1 MSEREEDITNKLR
14 AQSQEFQLPVE
25 EFVWDAIEA
34 GIAEP
39 PQLKKPGFIWLFILA
54 GLLATSL
61 VLAFFIQ
68 NFSEKNQT
76 ARLNHSTKNLLTKS
90 DPSSVDQIVSQQNES
105 ESLVVDEKAS
115 AVYTAHLAQNQLNK
129 NKTSTQEKTKVESH
143 SSTNWGQVKK
153 YSSESGSLIKND
165 PLPSDKI
172 ETTPTINLAENQ
184 LENSQH
190 QESIEST
197 TEDGDDADVLA
208 AEKSDSTKND
218 ENTNN
223 VPQPDST
230 QIVAKT
236 SKDKLPF
243 KLLAYGGVGESFR
256 TLKSDSHSLLVDHK
270 NAHETYSACYEL
282 GLLADFG
289 LSQTLYIRTGV
300 SYKFYS
306 EKYDFQHDLITHRTK
321 NDYQYFQVP
330 LRLGWNVL
338 QTKRY
343 TLGLI
348 GGIQANVLFSAQSSW
363 VDPTS
368 LTPIAHNTLGTSSP
382 FRSITGAVNFGID
395 YSFLFAKKWRF
406 HVIPSVDRF
415 AFSVYKRNTDLNQ
428 KPYSF
433 NIDVGFSFSF

>member
-39 PQLKKPGFIWLFILA
+39 PQRKKRGFIWLFILA

-68 NFSEKNQT
+68 GAGEKNQF
-76 ARLNHSTKNLLTKS
+76 ARLNQSTLGLANKSNPTTSNVIIDTVNATESDNDETSIAAVSNAQLTQNRGNQTKNSKNQKIKS
-90 DPSSVDQIVSQQNES
+90 DGITKNNSSKSNES
-105 ESLVVDEKAS
+105 
-115 AVYTAHLAQNQLNK
+115 NK
-129 NKTSTQEKTKVESH
+129 N
-143 SSTNWGQVKK
+143 
-153 YSSESGSLIKND
+153 
-165 PLPSDKI
+165 
-172 ETTPTINLAENQ
+172 ETLAGNE
-184 LENSQH
+184 
-190 QESIEST
+190 
-197 TEDGDDADVLA
+197 LA
-208 AEKSDSTKND
+208 AVSKENYTNSAINDSDLGVDSAPQIIPVIEDDLVEEKSDSTKND
-218 ENTNN
+218 ENTSS

-230 QIVAKT
+230 SIVAKP
-236 SKDKLPF
+236 SKEKLPF
-243 KLLAYGGVGESFR
+243 KLLAYGGLGESFR

-289 LSQTLYIRTGV
+289 LSQTLFIRTGI

-338 QTKRY
+338 ETKRS

-382 FRSITGAVNFGID
+382 FRSMTGAVNFGID
-395 YSFLFAKKWRF
+395 YSLLFAKKWRF

-433 NIDVGFSFSF
+433 NVDVGFSFSF

>member
-39 PQLKKPGFIWLFILA
+39 PQRKKRGFIWLFILA
-54 GLLATSL
+54 GLLTTSL

-68 NFSEKNQT
+68 GAGEKNQF
-76 ARLNHSTKNLLTKS
+76 ARLNQSTLGLVNKS
-90 DPSSVDQIVSQQNES
+90 NPTTSNVTIDTVNTAESDNDETSIV
-105 ESLVVDEKAS
+105 
-115 AVYTAHLAQNQLNK
+115 AVSNAQLAQNRGNQTK
-129 NKTSTQEKTKVESH
+129 NSENQKIKSDGITKNN
-143 SSTNWGQVKK
+143 SSKSN
-153 YSSESGSLIKND
+153 EAH
-165 PLPSDKI
+165 KI
-172 ETTPTINLAENQ
+172 ETLAGNELAVVSKENNTNPTLKDNDPGVDSAPEITPVVPDDLAE
-184 LENSQH
+184 E
-190 QESIEST
+190 I
-197 TEDGDDADVLA
+197 
-208 AEKSDSTKND
+208 SDSTKND
-218 ENTNN
+218 ENTTSIH
-223 VPQPDST
+223 QPDST
-230 QIVAKT
+230 QIIAKI

-243 KLLAYGGVGESFR
+243 RLMAYGGLGESFR

-289 LSQTLYIRTGV
+289 LSQTLYIRSGV

-338 QTKRY
+338 QTKRS

-382 FRSITGAVNFGID
+382 FRSMTGAVNFGID

-415 AFSVYKRNTDLNQ
+415 AFSVYKRNTDLDQ

-433 NIDVGFSFSF
+433 NVDVGFSFSF

>member
-14 AQSQEFQLPVE
+14 AQSQEFQLPVDD
-25 EFVWDAIEA
+25 FVWDAIEA

-39 PQLKKPGFIWLFILA
+39 PQRKKRGLIWLFIFA
-54 GLLATSL
+54 GLLTTSL
-61 VLAFFIQ
+61 VLAFFSQ

-76 ARLNHSTKNLLTKS
+76 ARLNSSKNILTKS
-90 DPSSVDQIVSQQNES
+90 DPSSFNQIISQQNEI

-115 AVYTAHLAQNQLNK
+115 AIYTAHFAQNQLNK
-129 NKTSTQEKTKVESH
+129 NKTSNQEKTKVESH
-143 SSTNWGQVKK
+143 SSTSWGQVKK

-165 PLPSDKI
+165 PLPSEKI

-184 LENSQH
+184 LENSQN
-190 QESIEST
+190 QDSIEST
-197 TEDGDDADVLA
+197 ADDANDADVLV

-230 QIVAKT
+230 KIVAKT
-236 SKDKLPF
+236 AKEKLPF
-243 KLLAYGGVGESFR
+243 KLLAYGGLGESFR
-256 TLKSDSHSLLVDHK
+256 TLKSDSQTLLVDHK

-289 LSQTLYIRTGV
+289 LSQTLFIRTGV

-338 QTKRY
+338 QTKRS

-368 LTPIAHNTLGTSSP
+368 FTPIAHNTLGTSSP
-382 FRSITGAVNFGID
+382 FRSMTGAVN
-395 YSFLFAKKWRF
+395 
-406 HVIPSVDRF
+406 
-415 AFSVYKRNTDLNQ
+415 
-428 KPYSF
+428 
-433 NIDVGFSFSF
+433 

>member
-68 NFSEKNQT
+68 GIGEKNQF
-76 ARLNHSTKNLLTKS
+76 ARLNQSTSGLAKKSNPTRSNVIIDTVNATVSDNDENSIAEISNVQLGQNRVSQTNTSKNQKIKS
-90 DPSSVDQIVSQQNES
+90 DEAPKNNSSKSNEANKN
-105 ESLVVDEKAS
+105 ETFAVDELA
-115 AVYTAHLAQNQLNK
+115 AVSKENN
-129 NKTSTQEKTKVESH
+129 
-143 SSTNWGQVKK
+143 TNPTLKD
-153 YSSESGSLIKND
+153 ND
-165 PLPSDKI
+165 PGVDSAPQI
-172 ETTPTINLAENQ
+172 TPVVPDYLVE
-184 LENSQH
+184 
-190 QESIEST
+190 
-197 TEDGDDADVLA
+197 
-208 AEKSDSTKND
+208 EKSDSTKND

>member
-14 AQSQEFQLPVE
+14 SQSQEFQLPVE

-39 PQLKKPGFIWLFILA
+39 PQRKKRGFIWLFILA
-54 GLLATSL
+54 GLFATSL

-68 NFSEKNQT
+68 GVGEKNQF
-76 ARLNHSTKNLLTKS
+76 ARLNQSTSGLANKSNPTKS
-90 DPSSVDQIVSQQNES
+90 NVIIDTVNATES
-105 ESLVVDEKAS
+105 ESRDKAIAEVS
-115 AVYTAHLAQNQLNK
+115 DASLAQNQVNQTNSSKNQKIKPDGATQNNSSKSSGENK
-129 NKTSTQEKTKVESH
+129 NEILTSNALVSIENNTNLTQED
-143 SSTNWGQVKK
+143 
-153 YSSESGSLIKND
+153 SEPEVDQAPKITPVREDDLVDKKND
-165 PLPSDKI
+165 SSK
-172 ETTPTINLAENQ
+172 TAEN
-184 LENSQH
+184 
-190 QESIEST
+190 T
-197 TEDGDDADVLA
+197 TSA
-208 AEKSDSTKND
+208 
-218 ENTNN
+218 
-223 VPQPDST
+223 PQPDST
-230 QIVAKT
+230 KLIAET

-243 KLLAYGGVGESFR
+243 KLLAYGGLGESFR

-270 NAHETYSACYEL
+270 NEHETYSACYEI

-289 LSQTLYIRTGV
+289 LSPTLFLRTGIA
-300 SYKFYS
+300 YKFYS

-338 QTKRY
+338 QTKRSS
-343 TLGLI
+343 LGLI
-348 GGIQANVLFSAQSSW
+348 GGIQANILFSAQSSW

-382 FRSITGAVNFGID
+382 FRSMTGAVNFGID
-395 YSFLFAKKWRF
+395 YSLLLAKKWRF

-415 AFSVYKRNTDLNQ
+415 AYSVYKRNTDLNQ

-433 NIDVGFSFSF
+433 NVDVGFSFCF

>member
-39 PQLKKPGFIWLFILA
+39 PQRKKRGFIWLFILA
-54 GLLATSL
+54 GLLTTSL

-68 NFSEKNQT
+68 GAGEKNQF
-76 ARLNHSTKNLLTKS
+76 ARLNQYASGLVNKSNPTTSNVIIDTVNTAESDNDENSIAEVSNAQLGQNRVNQTNTTKNQKIKS
-90 DPSSVDQIVSQQNES
+90 DGITKNNSSKSNE
-105 ESLVVDEKAS
+105 A
-115 AVYTAHLAQNQLNK
+115 NK
-129 NKTSTQEKTKVESH
+129 NETLAGNELAVVSKENN
-143 SSTNWGQVKK
+143 TNLTLKD
-153 YSSESGSLIKND
+153 ND
-165 PLPSDKI
+165 PGVDSAPQIIPVI
-172 ETTPTINLAENQ
+172 E
-184 LENSQH
+184 
-190 QESIEST
+190 
-197 TEDGDDADVLA
+197 DDLVE
-208 AEKSDSTKND
+208 EKSDSTKND
-218 ENTNN
+218 ENTTS

-230 QIVAKT
+230 SIVAKT

-243 KLLAYGGVGESFR
+243 KLLAYGGLGESFR

-338 QTKRY
+338 QTKRS

-382 FRSITGAVNFGID
+382 FRSMTGAVNFGID
-395 YSFLFAKKWRF
+395 YSLLFAKKWRF

-433 NIDVGFSFSF
+433 NVDVGFSFSF